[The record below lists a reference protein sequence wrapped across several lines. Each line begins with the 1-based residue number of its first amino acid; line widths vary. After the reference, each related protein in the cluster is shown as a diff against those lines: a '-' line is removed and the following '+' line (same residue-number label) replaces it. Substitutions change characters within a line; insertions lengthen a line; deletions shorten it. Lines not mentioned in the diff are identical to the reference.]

1 MGFDLGGLVG
11 GAISGLTSLIGK
23 NETNQKN
30 WDISQANNQWSAEQY
45 ATRYQTTVQDL
56 TKAGLNPMLAYSNG
70 PGNAP
75 IAQQTA
81 PMQNAL
87 GNAVESYNKTRGT
100 SAQAALQTEQI
111 KQAETQ
117 SQLNSA
123 NAAKSHEEAIV
134 AKEQAENLR
143 VDRQKRQ
150 VEIPQVQ
157 ASTKA
162 YEGQATASAASAAQS
177 YKMIENLTSQIQKMQ
192 EETKRIKN
200 EGDINAPEA
209 EFARKYPT
217 THLILKQFLPALS
230 NTVRSLK

>member
-1 MGFDLGGLVG
+1 MDIGSLVG
-11 GAISGLTSLIGK
+11 DAVSGITSLIGT
-23 NETNQKN
+23 NNTNQKN

-45 ATRYQTTVQDL
+45 ATRYQTTVADL

-75 IAQQTA
+75 VAQQTA

-87 GNAVESYNKTRGT
+87 GNAVDSFNKTRAT

-123 NAAKSHEEAIV
+123 NALKSHEEAIV

-177 YKMIENLTSQIQKMQ
+177 YKMIENLTSQIQKM
-192 EETKRIKN
+192 EEERKRIKN

>member
-1 MGFDLGGLVG
+1 MGILQDILGPV
-11 GAISGLTSLIGK
+11 ASFIGT
-23 NETNQKN
+23 NQTNQKN
-30 WDISQANNQWSAEQY
+30 WDISQSNNDWSAQQY
-45 ATRYQTTVQDL
+45 ATRYQTTVSDL

-75 IAQQTA
+75 VAQQTA

-100 SAQAALQTEQI
+100 SAQSALAEEQV
-111 KQAETQ
+111 KQAE
-117 SQLNSA
+117 SQTILNSA
-123 NAAKSHEEAIV
+123 NALKSHEEAIV
-134 AKEQAENLR
+134 AREQAENLR

-162 YEGQATASAASAAQS
+162 YEGQATASAAQAAQS

-217 THLILKQFLPALS
+217 THLILNKFLPTIS

>member
-1 MGFDLGGLVG
+1 MDIGGGLGGVVSGVLGLVG
-11 GAISGLTSLIGK
+11 QSQ
-23 NETNQKN
+23 TNQKN
-30 WDISQANNQWSAEQY
+30 WDISQANNDWSAQQY

-56 TKAGLNPMLAYSNG
+56 QKAGLNPMLAYSNG

-75 IAQQTA
+75 VAQQTA

-87 GNAVESYNKTRGT
+87 GTAVESYNKTRGT

-123 NAAKSHEEAIV
+123 NALKSHEEAIV
-134 AKEQAENLR
+134 AREQAENLR

-157 ASTKA
+157 ASTRA
-162 YEGQATASAASAAQS
+162 YEGQATASAAQAAQS

-217 THLILKQFLPALS
+217 THLILKQFLPAIS
-230 NTVRSLK
+230 STVRSLK

>member
-1 MGFDLGGLVG
+1 MGILADILGPVG
-11 GAISGLTSLIGK
+11 SLIGT
-23 NETNQKN
+23 NQTNQKN
-30 WDISQANNQWSAEQY
+30 WDISQSNNDWSAQQY
-45 ATRYQTTVQDL
+45 ATRYQTTVADL

-75 IAQQTA
+75 VSQQTA

-100 SAQAALQTEQI
+100 SAQSALAEEQV
-111 KQAETQ
+111 KQAE
-117 SQLNSA
+117 SQTTLNSA
-123 NAAKSHEEAIV
+123 NALKSHEEAIV
-134 AKEQAENLR
+134 AREQAENLR

-162 YEGQATASAASAAQS
+162 YEGQATASAAQAAQS

-217 THLILKQFLPALS
+217 THLILNKFLPTIS